1 MRPANRGAYFVPVI
15 VFGLFMA
22 GCGGPAGGGQTNTDK
37 PGTSTPP
44 TSATTPGGVVRGQV
58 LRPPGPDP
66 RSGGDTKTVPVNG
79 DPVHAND
86 STGNVVASTVTG
98 PDGHFEFTLAPGTY
112 LLTEDTCGVSQQV
125 DIRGGQTTSLNLAI
139 TNAC

>member
-1 MRPANRGAYFVPVI
+1 MRPANRAAYFVPVI

-22 GCGGPAGGGQTNTDK
+22 GCGGSAGDGQNPPDK
-37 PGTSTPP
+37 PATSTPP
-44 TSATTPGGVVRGQV
+44 TSATTPVGVVRGQV

-86 STGNVVASTVTG
+86 STGKVVANTVTG
-98 PDGHFEFTLAPGTY
+98 PDGHFELTLPPGIY
-112 LLTEDTCGVSQQV
+112 SITEDTCGVSQQV
-125 DIRGGQTTSLNLAI
+125 EIRSGTTTSLNLAI